1 MRQRVPLVDYSIAEE
16 HVPLRN
22 FSELL
27 ADTVLTATC
36 AARRS
41 VVVPTRCRL
50 WWHQQVDQ
58 VELVGELVVFDEIS
72 SCSSLLQ
79 CSQAKPT

>member
-1 MRQRVPLVDYSIAEE
+1 MRQLVPLVDYSVAEE

-27 ADTVLTATC
+27 ADTVLSASR

-41 VVVPTRCRL
+41 GVVSTRCWLR
-50 WWHQQVDQ
+50 WHQQVDQ
-58 VELVGELVVFDEIS
+58 VELVGELVVFYEIP

-79 CSQAKPT
+79 RSQA

>member
-27 ADTVLTATC
+27 ADPVLTASC

-41 VVVPTRCRL
+41 VVVSTWYWQ

-79 CSQAKPT
+79 RSQA